1 MAIKGEQQGIAKE
14 GDDFRL
20 SDYLIYYFAHI
31 VNESHRKIEEVMKP
45 YGIKFPAWRIILL
58 LHEGKSLSVSEISKE
73 VLLDKSRVSRVA
85 VEMESTGIV
94 QRAKCGEDQRYT
106 RLELT
111 EKGYQ
116 IYQKFVPVVERQ
128 LESTLKG
135 ISDKDREHLYRMA
148 RIMKQNVYRSPY
160 ADIEPL

>member
-1 MAIKGEQQGIAKE
+1 MADKGEQQEGAKE
-14 GDDFRL
+14 EDDFRL
-20 SDYLIYYFAHI
+20 SDYLMYYLAHI

-85 VEMESTGIV
+85 VEMEKEGIV
-94 QRAKCGEDQRYT
+94 QRAKCGDDQRFT

-116 IYQKFVPVVERQ
+116 IYRKFVPVVERQ
-128 LESTLKG
+128 LESTLSG
-135 ISDKDREHLYRMA
+135 ISDKDREHLYRMVKA
-148 RIMKQNVYRSPY
+148 MKKNVYRSPY
-160 ADIEPL
+160 ADIESL